1 MDLRFG
7 TAFVDTKS
15 CNVDPEAGDIGV
27 AGAQAHRPGRARE
40 VDPRAAAH
48 SPAANRMP
56 PLASSVVDEPGVK
69 VLDDWIRSI
78 AACP

>member
-15 CNVDPEAGDIGV
+15 CNVDPEAGDLGV
-27 AGAQAHRPGRARE
+27 AGAKLIVPGAPDKSILALRP
-40 VDPRAAAH
+40 H